1 MIAEY
6 KLHLYQ
12 SCGDATLLRVRNGT
26 CRAASAVAGAE
37 LLSFVYTLP
46 SHVKFELPLPKRLI
60 VGSLPCGK
68 QRIVPAQHAL
78 SDVWIRTQQ
87 AAPKNT

>member
-1 MIAEY
+1 MAQY

-12 SCGDATLLRVRNGT
+12 LCGGVTLRCVRNGA
-26 CRAASAVAGAE
+26 CCAASALAGAE

-46 SHVKFELPLPKRLI
+46 SHVRFELPLPKRLI

-68 QRIVPAQHAL
+68 QHIVPVQHAL
-78 SDVWIRTQQ
+78 PDIRIRTQQ
-87 AAPKNT
+87 AAPKNA

>member
-1 MIAEY
+1 MIAKY
-6 KLHLYQ
+6 KLQLYQ
-12 SCGDATLLRVRNGT
+12 LCGDATLLRGRSGA
-26 CRAASAVAGAE
+26 CCAASAVAGAE

-68 QRIVPAQHAL
+68 
-78 SDVWIRTQQ
+78 
-87 AAPKNT
+87 